1 MRIRKL
7 ETQLDIQ
14 KIKLEQAD
22 ARLAAKR
29 MEADE
34 FRERM
39 MAKDFTQVTE
49 MRRLRQELQGGR
61 EALADGQAL
70 IKHKV
75 WGGRVCQGMGAQ
87 MQIIT
92 PSHAL

>member
-1 MRIRKL
+1 VRIRKL

-39 MAKDFTQVTE
+39 MAKDFAQVTE

-75 WGGRVCQGMGAQ
+75 WGRVCQGMGAQ